1 MLWLTRLYRKYYLWS
16 HKKHRENQERL
27 HLMKIALKTVWEFD
41 SFITTFKKEIK
52 LAENTSTRKVLI
64 EKYTQKDREKE
75 MEHQEMMKRIRG
87 TTSAGPR

>member
-1 MLWLTRLYRKYYLWS
+1 MLWITRVYRRYYLWA
-16 HKKHRENQERL
+16 HKKYRETQERL

-41 SFITTFKKEIK
+41 SFITTFSKELK

-75 MEHQEMMKRIRG
+75 MERQEMMKRIHG
-87 TTSAGPR
+87 TTNSGPR